1 MNPLP
6 IVWADCRRAT
16 TGILSVVCLIAIAV
30 ALGVAVSAQERAL
43 RTGSARAADAFDLL
57 IGAPGSQTQLVLTA
71 VYLQPAALPLLPGE
85 VLKRLQTEAR
95 AAYAAPIAFGDSY
108 LGYPVVGST
117 ADFLT
122 QGGRIAP
129 REGRIFQEIHEVV
142 VGSDVRLQM
151 GGRFT
156 PVHGQTRAEVH
167 DDDEDEAEHRH
178 EGVKYTVVG
187 RLPRSGTPWD
197 RAIVAPVEAV
207 WRIHGLGTGHKEGG
221 SRIGPPW
228 TDPELPG
235 VPAIVVK
242 PKSVADAYTL
252 RATFRVGG
260 TMAVFP
266 AEVLVEIYALL
277 GDARDLLATFS
288 VATQALVIAAV
299 LLAVFA
305 TLTMRRR
312 QFAVLRALGASRG
325 YIFLVVW
332 THVSLLIAAGTA
344 LGLLLGWAGAYV
356 VSWFL
361 SKHSGIALPVA
372 LGAPEIGMALALIG
386 IGCILA
392 AIPSW
397 SSYRQPVSANL
408 RS

>member
-1 MNPLP
+1 M
-6 IVWADCRRAT
+6 
-16 TGILSVVCLIAIAV
+16 
-30 ALGVAVSAQERAL
+30 
-43 RTGSARAADAFDLL
+43 
-57 IGAPGSQTQLVLTA
+57 
-71 VYLQPAALPLLPGE
+71 
-85 VLKRLQTEAR
+85 
-95 AAYAAPIAFGDSY
+95 
-108 LGYPVVGST
+108 
-117 ADFLT
+117 
-122 QGGRIAP
+122 
-129 REGRIFQEIHEVV
+129 
-142 VGSDVRLQM
+142 
-151 GGRFT
+151 
-156 PVHGQTRAEVH
+156 
-167 DDDEDEAEHRH
+167 
-178 EGVKYTVVG
+178 
-187 RLPRSGTPWD
+187 
-197 RAIVAPVEAV
+197 